1 MAVPCHDQRDYE
13 FAKKYHLEMIQ
24 VIEGDVS
31 TQAYVEDGKH
41 IHSSY
46 ADGLNIKDAKE
57 AILQDL
63 IC

>member
-31 TQAYVEDGKH
+31 TQAYVEDGKTY
-41 IHSSY
+41 SFFLCRWTQY
-46 ADGLNIKDAKE
+46 
-57 AILQDL
+57 
-63 IC
+63 